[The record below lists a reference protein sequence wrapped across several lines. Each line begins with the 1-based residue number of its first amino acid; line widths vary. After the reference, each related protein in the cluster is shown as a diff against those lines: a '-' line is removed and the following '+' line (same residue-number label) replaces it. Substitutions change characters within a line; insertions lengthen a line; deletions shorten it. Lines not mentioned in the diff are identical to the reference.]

1 MDQKHRLAPSAI
13 EAHGFLICHRADQ
26 GDCLLL
32 GVVGGRCWGLVPG
45 QHADLP
51 NVALTAQLWIRRVW
65 LLCFFS
71 RIVSR
76 INDGNIERA
85 SEGKLN
91 DYLFVRC
98 PDTMNVICRKHEK

>member
-51 NVALTAQLWIRRVW
+51 NVALTAQLWICVFGYSAFFRGSSAGLMKLIPPGPVKLSW
-65 LLCFFS
+65 ENVATLLCKPLMHLL
-71 RIVSR
+71 
-76 INDGNIERA
+76 RA
-85 SEGKLN
+85 CE
-91 DYLFVRC
+91 
-98 PDTMNVICRKHEK
+98 